1 MKKKWTALV
10 LAAGLLG
17 LLSGCFRS
25 VDELYALPKLP
36 EEYQNLQSKIEE
48 VTTGT
53 GAEYSA
59 PQSGVFNQP
68 VQLQDLDG
76 DGVMEAIAFFKV
88 TNDEKPLKIY
98 IFRLTGEGYEVAAII
113 ETEGS
118 YISSIDYEDL
128 SGGPA
133 KELVVNGNAY
143 FLSVYSIED
152 YEVTEL
158 MRTSY
163 TSFQLQDLDM
173 DNRKEIALVRT
184 NAVEGKSW
192 VEYWDSDGGGLV
204 LRSSP
209 LMSEGVTGTVLD
221 GVQSGFLRG
230 TGDTLVPALF
240 VTSYQGDG
248 ILTDIFACREGK
260 LENITLEGTGQ
271 EGAEVGVSYGTR
283 RVKDN
288 ASLTDINDDSY
299 MEIPIPVPGATVDS
313 ETLYAWFQYDLEG
326 KAIPVFTTYHNY
338 DYDDNWYFILPEGW
352 EGKVSVSQYSTSGTG
367 ERATIFTMDNGD
379 GAEPQAFLTIYRL
392 TGANRHMRSRMGERF
407 TLASDETTIYSAEL
421 KTGGWDCGLDE
432 EGVKALFHLSR
443 TDWSSGS

>member
-1 MKKKWTALV
+1 MPMKKKLAALV

-36 EEYQNLQSKIEE
+36 EEYQNLQARIEE

-88 TNDEKPLKIY
+88 ANDEKPLKIY
-98 IFRLTGEGYEVAAII
+98 IFRLTDEGYEVAAII
-113 ETEGS
+113 ENEGS
-118 YISSIDYEDL
+118 YISSIDYEDI

-143 FLSVYSIED
+143 LLSVYSIED

-158 MRTSY
+158 MRSNY
-163 TSFQLQDLDM
+163 SSFQLQDLDM

-184 NAVEGKSW
+184 NAVEGKTW
-192 VEYWDSDGGGLV
+192 VEYWDSDGNGLV
-204 LRSSP
+204 LRSAP
-209 LMSEGVTGTVLD
+209 LMSEGVTGVVLD
-221 GVQSGFLRG
+221 GVQTGFLRG
-230 TGDTLVPALF
+230 TGDTSVPALF

-248 ILTDIFACREGK
+248 ILTDIFACRNGN
-260 LENITLEGTGQ
+260 LENITLESTAQ

-299 MEIPIPVPGATVDS
+299 MEIPIPVPGATVNS
-313 ETLYAWFQYDLEG
+313 ETLYTWFQYNIEG

-338 DYDDNWYFILPEGW
+338 AENWYFVLPKSW
-352 EGKVSVSQYSTSGTG
+352 EGQVSVSQYSNLS
-367 ERATIFTMDNGD
+367 EQRAIVFSAV
-379 GAEPQAFLTIYRL
+379 GAAAGEPQAFLTIYRL
-392 TGANRHMRSRMGERF
+392 TGPNRHMQARMGDRF
-407 TLASDETTIYSAEL
+407 TLALDDTTIFSAEL
-421 KTGGWDCGLDE
+421 RKGSWDCGLDE
-432 EGVKALFHLSR
+432 EGVKAQFHQIR
-443 TDWSSGS
+443 TEWASGG

>member
-326 KAIPVFTTYHNY
+326 KAIPVFTTYHNFSE
-338 DYDDNWYFILPEGW
+338 NWYFILPETW
-352 EGKVSVSQYSTSGTG
+352 EGRVSVSQYSSIG
-367 ERATIFTMDNGD
+367 EQRAIVFSAAGVGG
-379 GAEPQAFLTIYRL
+379 GASQAFLTIYKL
-392 TGANRHMRSRMGERF
+392 TGPNRHMQARMGDRF
-407 TLASDETTIYSAEL
+407 TLAADDSTIYAAEL
-421 KTGGWDCGLDE
+421 RTDGWNCGLDE
-432 EGVKALFHLSR
+432 EGVRAQFHQSR
-443 TDWSSGS
+443 TEWSSGG